1 MSEISEKE
9 IAAARKA
16 AGLTFTGTWL
26 DNMVIAALEAA
37 AHARAEAVEVKVKP
51 LDAARLAEAEREITE
66 YQRERLRW
74 IDYATDL
81 QRIIEA
87 LCNRRALPEPVSTA
101 RHHYEMARS
110 ALAHP
115 AVPEGWQPI
124 ETAPENDHALFY
136 VEDDGVYLDCLDRD
150 GALLAASGDERIFA
164 THWMPLPK
172 PPVAAA
178 EKEGE

>member
-37 AHARAEAVEVKVKP
+37 ANARAEVADP
-51 LDAARLAEAEREITE
+51 LLA
-66 YQRERLRW
+66 
-74 IDYATDL
+74 
-81 QRIIEA
+81 
-87 LCNRRALPEPVSTA
+87 N
-101 RHHYEMARS
+101 
-110 ALAHP
+110 P

-178 EKEGE
+178 EKEAVGVGVKPLKGTSDG